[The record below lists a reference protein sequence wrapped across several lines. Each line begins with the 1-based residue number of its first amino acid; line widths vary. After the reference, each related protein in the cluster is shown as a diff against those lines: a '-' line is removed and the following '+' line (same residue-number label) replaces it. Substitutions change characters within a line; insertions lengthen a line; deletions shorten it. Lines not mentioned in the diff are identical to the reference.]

1 MVYLISSILTCP
13 DGRICFNP
21 VTDTEVFPSYISALR
36 WLVSERKCVVRL
48 GWKVWTIKPNYRNSL
63 GRESMITLCYQ
74 SQFGAKYRVQ
84 ISRINTDGW
93 H

>member
-13 DGRICFNP
+13 DGQICFNP

-36 WLVSERKCVVRL
+36 WLVSERKSVVRL